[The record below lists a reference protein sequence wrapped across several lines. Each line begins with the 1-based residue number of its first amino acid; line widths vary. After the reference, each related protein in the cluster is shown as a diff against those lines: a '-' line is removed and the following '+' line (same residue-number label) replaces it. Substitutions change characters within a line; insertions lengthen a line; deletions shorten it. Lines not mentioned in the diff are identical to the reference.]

1 MVVIFSATEDHP
13 FWTPEGWKSANKTM
27 TNDDC
32 CHGYLNV
39 GILEVGDFIFGAD
52 DKKIEVKSLEYKEVD
67 PETDLYNFTLDG
79 NSTYIGNGFVMH
91 NKGDPLAQTF
101 IVDQEGGC
109 FVTKIDLFFQ
119 AKDENL
125 PVRVEIREV
134 INGYPGP
141 RVLPFGRKVL
151 EPSDVNLSDN
161 ATTATTF
168 TFDSP
173 DIS

>member
-1 MVVIFSATEDHP
+1 M
-13 FWTPEGWKSANKTM
+13 
-27 TNDDC
+27 
-32 CHGYLNV
+32 
-39 GILEVGDFIFGAD
+39 
-52 DKKIEVKSLEYKEVD
+52 
-67 PETDLYNFTLDG
+67 DG

-141 RVLPFGRKVL
+141 RILPFGRKVL
-151 EPSDVNLSDN
+151 EPADVNLSDD

-173 DIS
+173 IFLDEGKEFCKSLKSPQQGGEDGDGGAIRLRGQLDAPEGWPESGCGEGEHHRELDDRRGDPLT